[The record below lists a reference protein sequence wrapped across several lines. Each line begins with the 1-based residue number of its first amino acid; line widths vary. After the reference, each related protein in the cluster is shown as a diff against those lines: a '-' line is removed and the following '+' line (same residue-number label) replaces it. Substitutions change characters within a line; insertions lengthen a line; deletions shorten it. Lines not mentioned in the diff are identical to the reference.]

1 MRMEGRART
10 ARHAFG
16 MGMSRVTPWLA
27 AGVLFAGASP
37 RLPAQQY
44 DHGDPT
50 PDEQLVLELINRAR
64 ANPDAEGARLG
75 LDLREGLHPQEASG
89 LGPRPPLAFHADLIA
104 AARAHARDMH
114 ARHFFD
120 HVNPDGLGPGERA
133 RRAGY
138 AWTRV
143 GENIAAGS
151 SPALHTAAYLQDLLM
166 IDAGIDGRGHRRNL
180 LDLSASTPPPPVF
193 REIGIAYFASPEP
206 NRQGFRA
213 FLTEDFGRRADAP
226 PLLVGVV
233 YDDLDGDGFYDP
245 GEGLEG
251 IRIAHDRGAAFAVTS
266 TSGGYACPVPA
277 EGVVAVR
284 PLGEGSAWAPTVVRK
299 ARLTGQN
306 VKLDFL
312 RSDAV
317 DTDADGMPDAWE
329 GRHGLDPAA
338 ADAPRDADGD
348 GFANL
353 EEFQFGTSPR
363 DPASFP
369 GAPPSVPPTGSPPSG
384 DDETSGRCG
393 LLGPEALLALLGAAR
408 RRRRRS

>member
-1 MRMEGRART
+1 
-10 ARHAFG
+10 
-16 MGMSRVTPWLA
+16 
-27 AGVLFAGASP
+27 
-37 RLPAQQY
+37 
-44 DHGDPT
+44 
-50 PDEQLVLELINRAR
+50 
-64 ANPDAEGARLG
+64 
-75 LDLREGLHPQEASG
+75 
-89 LGPRPPLAFHADLIA
+89 
-104 AARAHARDMH
+104 MH

-338 ADAPRDADGD
+338 ADASRDADGD

-369 GAPPSVPPTGSPPSG
+369 GVPPSVPPTGSPPSG